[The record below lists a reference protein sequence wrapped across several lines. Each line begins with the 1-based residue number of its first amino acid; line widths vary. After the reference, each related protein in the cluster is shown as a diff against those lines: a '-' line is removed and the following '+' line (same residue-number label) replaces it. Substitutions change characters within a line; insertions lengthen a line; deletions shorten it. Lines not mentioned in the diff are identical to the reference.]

1 MIHALGNSIK
11 EESEMVEEKKVA
23 VDETAEKKDERI
35 IVRGKV
41 SNCERLNV
49 RTNPNISS
57 AVRCIINKNAVVE
70 IKENLSTDE
79 WFRVKTKDNVCG
91 FCMKKY
97 ITKLQ

>member
-23 VDETAEKKDERI
+23 VDETAEKKNERI
-35 IVRGKV
+35 VVRGKV

-49 RTNPNISS
+49 RRHPSINSD
-57 AVRCIINKNAVVE
+57 VRCIINKNAVVE

-79 WFRVKTKDNVCG
+79 WFRVKTEDDVYG
-91 FCMKKY
+91 FCMKKD